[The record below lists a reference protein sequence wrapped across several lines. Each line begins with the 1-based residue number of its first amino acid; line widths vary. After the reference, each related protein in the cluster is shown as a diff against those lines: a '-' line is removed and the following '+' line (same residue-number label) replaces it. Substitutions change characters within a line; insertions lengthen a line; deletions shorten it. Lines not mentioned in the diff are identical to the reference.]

1 VARYRGPA
9 CKLCRREG
17 EKLYL
22 KGERCLGN
30 KCGAERRPYPPGE
43 HGQGRRKK
51 LSTYGM
57 QLREKQKAK
66 RIYGLLER
74 QFRRYFQL
82 AARYRG
88 MTGTILLQLLERR
101 LDNVVYR
108 LGLAPSRRAARE
120 IVHYGHIRVNGRKVD
135 VPSYLVRPG
144 QEISVKDDMKANTIV
159 QAGLALAEKRERLPW
174 LAYSPET
181 LSGRLVNVPARE
193 EIPLVLNEQMIVE
206 LYSK

>member
-1 VARYRGPA
+1 MARYRGPV
-9 CKLCRREG
+9 CRLCRREG

-22 KGERCLGN
+22 KGERCLGP
-30 KCGAERRPYPPGE
+30 KCGVERRTYAPGE
-43 HGQGRRKK
+43 HGQSRRKP
-51 LSTYGM
+51 STYGL

-66 RIYGLLER
+66 RIYGLLEA

-101 LDNVVYR
+101 LDNVIYR
-108 LGLAPSRRAARE
+108 LGFAPSRRAARQM
-120 IVHYGHIRVNGRKVD
+120 VHYGHVRIDGRKVN

-144 QEISVKDDMKANTIV
+144 QEIAMSVAMKANSIV
-159 QAGLALAEKRERLPW
+159 QAGLAVAEKRERLPW

-181 LSGRLVNVPARE
+181 LTGRMLNVPPRE